1 MIATHLVQTDHAGHA
16 DGQHSDLPH
25 GLRVVLSAAGAITSQ
40 ALVVTAML
48 YYFGQ
53 VYTRTWFAHFGIDV
67 GMLGYSIPDYVVRSV
82 NGAYWPALLALL
94 AAVALAGL
102 RPIPILVAV
111 RTRRPRRTLRRWFV
125 FVVTLGASLHAGVA
139 VGILIREQLPA
150 ATSRYLP
157 LMLIVGAALLGYA
170 IALRMWYPVQLGPR
184 RRRSRE
190 RATDLPWV
198 TVLALVAIGFLGAM
212 WSVGGYAAAQANK
225 DARTAEATHF
235 DDRPLVLLFS
245 VDRLAIEGGA
255 SRVDPISVPDEKFR
269 YVYSGLTLL
278 VRTPDRYFLIPYDWK
293 AKRDRVFIIDTSDNI
308 RIDIARHP

>member
-1 MIATHLVQTDHAGHA
+1 MIATTLVQTDEASHAE
-16 DGQHSDLPH
+16 GQHSDLPR
-25 GLRVVLSAAGAITSQ
+25 GLRLVLSAAGAITSQ

-102 RPIPILVAV
+102 RPIPILVAA
-111 RTRRPRRTLRRWFV
+111 RTRRPRQTLRRWFV
-125 FVVTLGASLHAGVA
+125 SVVTLGASLLAAVAAGIVLRA
-139 VGILIREQLPA
+139 FLPA
-150 ATSRYLP
+150 AMSRYLP
-157 LMLIVGAALLGYA
+157 LMLISGAALLGYA

-184 RRRSRE
+184 RHRRRDRS
-190 RATDLPWV
+190 TDLPWV
-198 TVLALVAIGFLGAM
+198 TLLALLAIGVLGTM
-212 WSVGGYAAAQANK
+212 WSVGGYAADQADQ
-225 DARTAEATHF
+225 DARTAELTHF
-235 DDRPLVLLFS
+235 ADRPLVLLFS

-255 SRVDPISVPDEKFR
+255 SRVDPITVPDEKFR

-278 VRTPDRYFLIPYDWK
+278 SRTPDRYFLIPYDWK
-293 AKRDRVFIIDTSDNI
+293 AKRDRVFIIGTSDNI

>member
-1 MIATHLVQTDHAGHA
+1 MITTDLGQTDRAARA
-16 DGQHSDLPH
+16 DEQHSDLPH
-25 GLRVVLSAAGAITSQ
+25 GLRLVLSAAGAITSQ

-111 RTRRPRRTLRRWFV
+111 RTRRPRRTLRRWFL
-125 FVVTLGASLHAGVA
+125 FVVVLGAGLQAGVA
-139 VGILIREQLPA
+139 VGILLRERLPA
-150 ATSRYLP
+150 AMSHYLP
-157 LMLIVGAALLGYA
+157 LMLISGAALLGYA

-184 RRRSRE
+184 RRRRD
-190 RATDLPWV
+190 RTTDLPWV
-198 TVLALVAIGFLGAM
+198 TVLALLAIGFLGVM
-212 WSVGGYAAAQANK
+212 WSVGGYAAAQASK
-225 DARTAEATHF
+225 DARTAETTHF
-235 DDRPLVLLFS
+235 ADRPLVLLFS

-255 SRVDPISVPDEKFR
+255 SRVDPITVPDEKFR

-293 AKRDRVFIIDTSDNI
+293 AKRDRVFIINTSDNI